1 MVLEFEKNGIK
12 HTFTLRDIPK
22 EEHYIE
28 FIKNPDTK
36 YLDLTTDATKTSTTD
51 IAFDQN
57 GIPHYIRNL
66 YSTFLEKTGSVEQQS
81 ISWGGSRA
89 IEISVD
95 TEGYEFY
102 SIGINC
108 NFSLR
113 HVEDRSGSSTNNNY
127 QWDGNLKKYN
137 GSYFTDSS
145 DSVRPMP
152 VPSKPND
159 ITENNISNS
168 EILIN
173 GNVRDLTTN
182 YVKEKEITFQYWIT
196 SYFQVYIKKLN
207 NKIYVKM
214 QFTGG
219 GADRLGSLISY
230 NGIVGIKIYD

>member
-1 MVLEFEKNGIK
+1 MQVEFEKNDIK
-12 HTFTLRDIPK
+12 HTFNLRDMSK
-22 EEHYIE
+22 EKHFIE
-28 FIKNPDTK
+28 FNQAPILK
-36 YLDLTTDATKTSTTD
+36 YLDLTADATKTSTTD

-57 GIPHYIRNL
+57 GIPHYIRSL
-66 YSTFLEKTGSVEQQS
+66 YSTFGKKTGSAKQQS
-81 ISWGGSRA
+81 ISWGGNRA
-89 IEISVD
+89 IEISID

-113 HVEDRSGSSTNNNY
+113 HSEDRSGSSTNNNY
-127 QWDGNLKKYN
+127 QWDGNLKNYS
-137 GSYFTDSS
+137 GYFFNDTEND
-145 DSVRPMP
+145 VRPMP
-152 VPSKPND
+152 VPNQPND

-168 EILIN
+168 EIFIN

-182 YVKEKEITFQYWIT
+182 YVKVKEIAFQYWIT
-196 SYFQVYIKKLN
+196 SYFQVYIKELN